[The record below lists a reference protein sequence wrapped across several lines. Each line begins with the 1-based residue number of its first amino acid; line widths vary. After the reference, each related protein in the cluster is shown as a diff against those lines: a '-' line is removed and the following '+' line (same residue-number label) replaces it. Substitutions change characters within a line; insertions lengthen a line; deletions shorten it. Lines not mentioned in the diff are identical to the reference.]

1 LDFFPDSLYSLKT
14 VYYSGSHFVY
24 LPKNY
29 KPWNKQCLLTT
40 RPQQPVN
47 MAVTGA
53 ELGQVAFPG
62 YYVETRDTKGKTLS
76 RTVAHNAFSS
86 STEVFPEQP
95 GQPITRVNLPKAK
108 GAFTVIT
115 PVPLH
120 TDHVSVVQ
128 IAPGKNGQSTLS
140 AQTTSPAEN
149 AATVRELAS
158 FKITLNK

>member
-1 LDFFPDSLYSLKT
+1 MEQAMPVNDTP
-14 VYYSGSHFVY
+14 
-24 LPKNY
+24 
-29 KPWNKQCLLTT
+29 QTT
-40 RPQQPVN
+40 QAIRLIFEYEGDQVRLISQQPVN